1 MALSPTFGPLTI
13 TIVETCL
20 IDEGNGVQYDL
31 LELDQDGEL
40 NGSDD
45 LEEEEEEEESSS
57 DEVHVEINDLVPP
70 SINTSTDKQDSGIDG
85 IYLVVYLFTT
95 PHLRHM
101 CTPTWAE
108 NIDTF
113 FRQGQLT
120 ANPASQSQRRVYL
133 RRSARGRPSS

>member
-1 MALSPTFGPLTI
+1 MSPTFGPLTI

-85 IYLVVYLFTT
+85 IYLVVY
-95 PHLRHM
+95 
-101 CTPTWAE
+101 
-108 NIDTF
+108 
-113 FRQGQLT
+113 
-120 ANPASQSQRRVYL
+120 
-133 RRSARGRPSS
+133 